1 MSCTNPPE
9 LDDVELLAYL
19 DGEASAQVTT
29 HLAHCPHCRDRAE
42 RLAHWQTR
50 LTGRLYRATCPTPL
64 ELGEHHLGLL
74 APEQATALA
83 RHLTECPHCS
93 REVAQLAGYLDE
105 LAPSLESS
113 LLEQVKGQVRVLFAR
128 LVSGG
133 EAPSLFGGPA
143 LAPAYAG
150 LRGAEASPALYE
162 ADEFQ
167 IAIEV
172 QDDAQEPDRKA
183 ILGLTLGP
191 GPSGGLAF
199 LWQARQRVAVVP
211 VDDLGNFVIPGL
223 SPGSYE
229 LILSGPE
236 LEIHIQELPVGVN

>member
-1 MSCTNPPE
+1 M
-9 LDDVELLAYL
+9 
-19 DGEASAQVTT
+19 
-29 HLAHCPHCRDRAE
+29 
-42 RLAHWQTR
+42 
-50 LTGRLYRATCPTPL
+50 
-64 ELGEHHLGLL
+64 L
-74 APEQATALA
+74 APEQATAVA
-83 RHLTECPHCS
+83 RHLAECPHCS
-93 REVAQLAGYLDE
+93 HEVAQLAGYLDE

-113 LLEQVKGQVRVLFAR
+113 FLEQVKGQVRVLFAR
-128 LVSGG
+128 LVSSG
-133 EAPSLFGGPA
+133 EATSPFGGPA

-150 LRGAEASPALYE
+150 LRGAEAGPALYE

-167 IAIEV
+167 VAIEV
-172 QDDAQEPDRKA
+172 QDDAQAPNHKA

-199 LWQARQRVAVVP
+199 LWQAQQRVAVVP

-236 LEIHIQELPVGVN
+236 LEIHIQELPVGLN